1 VLLLLLGNHVYIAGV
16 GDSRG
21 VLGSLTLPEDPPAL
35 PRVLRGEAKEFMD
48 IVHQQRAIRVET
60 PVKSVQLTKDQKPED
75 IEELIRIFRCG
86 GRVMRLP
93 DETGKPEGPYLIFKP
108 DSSGPG
114 LAFSRSIGNT
124 LGTDLGV
131 IHDPVLTRHTMNWDD
146 DLFMI
151 CASDGVWDV
160 MENDEVVAFLE
171 RYRHAAQRNVTGPV
185 VGPPASCTTA
195 TIAQMI
201 CEEARTRWFS
211 ILEHHQIFIADIS
224 CVVVEFRQATET
236 SLS

>member
-1 VLLLLLGNHVYIAGV
+1 MLLLLLGNHVYIAGV

-21 VLGSLTLPEDPPAL
+21 LLGSLTPPEDPPAL

-48 IVHQQRAIRVET
+48 TIHQQRAIHIET

-75 IEELIRIFRCG
+75 TEELIRIFRCG

-93 DETGKPEGPYLIFKP
+93 DETGKPAGPYRVFKP
-108 DSSGPG
+108 NTNGPG
-114 LAFSRSIGNT
+114 LAMSRSIGDT
-124 LGTDLGV
+124 VGTDLGV
-131 IHDPVLTRHTMNWDD
+131 IPDPVLTRHTMNWED

-195 TIAQMI
+195 TVAQMI

-211 ILEHHQIFIADIS
+211 ILEREEVLIDDIS
-224 CVVVEFRQATET
+224 CVVVEFREAAET
-236 SLS
+236 S